1 MLRGANRDRQPAQG
15 TSAQTSAAVVTD
27 GDDDG
32 YLTAKEVSCMQLEGT
47 ELVLLSACDTASG
60 ISQSGEGV

>member
-1 MLRGANRDRQPAQG
+1 
-15 TSAQTSAAVVTD
+15 
-27 GDDDG
+27 
-32 YLTAKEVSCMQLEGT
+32 MQLEGT